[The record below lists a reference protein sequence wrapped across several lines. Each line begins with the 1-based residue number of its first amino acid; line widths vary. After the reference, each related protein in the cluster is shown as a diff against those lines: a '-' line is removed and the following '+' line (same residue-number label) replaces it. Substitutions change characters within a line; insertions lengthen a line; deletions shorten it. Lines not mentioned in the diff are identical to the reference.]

1 MKKNQ
6 KLIIAGLGLLALFFA
21 YKKGVFGSKSANS
34 NSSDATATDGVVL
47 DPTAETI
54 TPTGDPQGV
63 IVLPTN
69 FANLTPAN
77 SSMTY
82 A

>member
-6 KLIIAGLGLLALFFA
+6 KLIIAGVGLLALFFA
-21 YKKGVFGSKSANS
+21 YKKGLFGGKSASGNS
-34 NSSDATATDGVVL
+34 TDAPATDGVVL
-47 DPTAETI
+47 DVNAETI

-69 FANLTPAN
+69 FANLTPNN